1 MTTLGLGATVALV
14 AGIMF
19 WMAKAPA
26 AQAQQQDERVL
37 LHIEVTDNKGHY
49 INGIQPKDFRIL
61 EDSVAEKID
70 TFAENENSY
79 NISYFPA
86 RNPNEGFR
94 KIEVQ
99 IVSDVG
105 KEYRVRHKLGYT
117 PHRPVAKNSK

>member
-1 MTTLGLGATVALV
+1 
-14 AGIMF
+14 
-19 WMAKAPA
+19 
-26 AQAQQQDERVL
+26 
-37 LHIEVTDNKGHY
+37 
-49 INGIQPKDFRIL
+49 L

-117 PHRPVAKNSK
+117 PRRPVAKNSK